1 MARASQQSVAQVGSQ
16 SISARQCATVF
27 LKELLEASG
36 EYERQRADP
45 HQTTMQKILR
55 ALRWWRKEGQVTDLT
70 MTVPVESYEP
80 YRAELSQIAGK
91 LGISRSRFRTLD
103 EPVAAAL
110 GYGVDL
116 TDEKH
121 IMVVDFGG
129 GTLDLAIVR
138 THPPNLQRRQGRG
151 RRSTAPP
158 CLRRAEPIT
167 AAKPLTAG
175 SPTWAVRG

>member
-1 MARASQQSVAQVGSQ
+1 QRAVAQIGSDQ
-16 SISARQCATVF
+16 ISARQCATVF
-27 LKELLEASG
+27 LRELLDASAV
-36 EYERQRADP
+36 YERERANP
-45 HQTTMQKILR
+45 HRSTMERLMR

-80 YRAELSQIAGK
+80 YRAELASIARN
-91 LGISRSRFRTLD
+91 LGVSRFRTLD

-138 THPPNLQRRQGRG
+138 THPPGSGGRREGSGIGQHHATLLAGRG
-151 RRSTAPP
+151 
-158 CLRRAEPIT
+158 
-167 AAKPLTAG
+167 LTF
-175 SPTWAVRG
+175 